1 MEFEQ
6 EIQGKILIA
15 LRRIVRAIDLH
26 SRRLV
31 QEFGLTGPQIIV
43 LRELLQHEKM
53 HAADLARAVNL
64 SHATVTDI
72 LNRLEKRGFI
82 SRTRS
87 VEDKRRILVTPTES
101 AAALVAKSPPL
112 LQEQFATQLADL
124 QEWELTQIL
133 SVLQRIALMMDA
145 KQVAASP
152 MLSTGSVTADPEMIE
167 RVTRPDGQNV
177 SQNEQIPNI
186 NQMQRDEI
194 HDKT

>member
-31 QEFGLTGPQIIV
+31 QEFGLTGPQIII

-124 QEWELTQIL
+124 QEWELNQIL

-177 SQNEQIPNI
+177 SQNEQITDI
-186 NQMQRDEI
+186 NQMQRDAI